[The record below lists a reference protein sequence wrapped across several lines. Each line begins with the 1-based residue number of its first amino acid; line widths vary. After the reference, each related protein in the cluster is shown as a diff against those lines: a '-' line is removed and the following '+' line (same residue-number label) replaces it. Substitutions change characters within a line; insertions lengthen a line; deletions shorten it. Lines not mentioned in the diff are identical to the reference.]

1 MVKSPSIIALIRRV
15 RGTHFKK
22 GVLLINHFAKD
33 PLKMGL
39 FAKKMQSANRV
50 KAYRDTKEG
59 GEKEKAPKS
68 PHYWIANYT
77 LCTHCAAVLLQ

>member
-1 MVKSPSIIALIRRV
+1 MVNSLAMLKS
-15 RGTHFKK
+15 
-22 GVLLINHFAKD
+22 GVLVSHFAKD
-33 PLKMGL
+33 PLKMGV

-50 KAYRDTKEG
+50 KAYRDTKG
-59 GEKEKAPKS
+59 GGGWRKEKAPKS